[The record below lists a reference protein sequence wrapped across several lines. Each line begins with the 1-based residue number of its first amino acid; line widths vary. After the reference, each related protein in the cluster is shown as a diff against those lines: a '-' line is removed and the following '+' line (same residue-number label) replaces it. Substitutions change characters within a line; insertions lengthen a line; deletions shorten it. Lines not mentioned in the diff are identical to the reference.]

1 MKILFLLSSID
12 LFLYDVIIEFND
24 IWMYEIAPYLNLL
37 KKCNFSDMCKLGFI
51 DLLYFENIL
60 LNIIYCIIDEVLILL
75 QQFDGEI
82 SAPKL
87 VIVCNIFRF
96 HI

>member
-37 KKCNFSDMCKLGFI
+37 KKCNFIGICKLVFI

-60 LNIIYCIIDEVLILL
+60 LNIIYSIIDEVLILL
-75 QQFDGEI
+75 
-82 SAPKL
+82 
-87 VIVCNIFRF
+87 
-96 HI
+96 